1 MINVSLLKMGVSSL
15 GIDLADE
22 CIELIDAFSDM
33 VAEQNKSFNLTA
45 LTTPDAF
52 TEKHIVDS
60 LAALPFIPHGS
71 SVCDVGAGA
80 GFPSVPIAIARP
92 DTTVTALDS
101 TAKKIFFIE
110 RAAKQLGISN
120 LRTLTARA
128 EECTHERETFDVV
141 TARAVAPLAI
151 LSELAL
157 PLVKKGGVFIAYKTN
172 SEEMIS
178 EKSLSLLG
186 AKLKERWEYSLP
198 LGDGR
203 VLLVFEKVALTDADL
218 PRKYG
223 LIKKHPLV

>member
-1 MINVSLLKMGVSSL
+1 MINLSLLKTGFSSL

-22 CIELIDAFSDM
+22 CIDLLDAFSDM

-45 LTTPDAF
+45 LTEPDAF

-101 TAKKIFFIE
+101 TAKT
-110 RAAKQLGISN
+110 AKRLGVSN
-120 LRTLTARA
+120 LRTLSGRA
-128 EECTHERETFDVV
+128 EECTHEREIFDVV

-172 SEEMIS
+172 SEEMLS
-178 EKSLSLLG
+178 ERSLSLLG
-186 AKLKERWEYSLP
+186 ARLKERRVYSLP
-198 LGDGR
+198 SGDRR
-203 VLLVFEKVALTDADL
+203 VLLVFEKVSQTDADL

>member
-1 MINVSLLKMGVSSL
+1 MINLSLLKTGVSSL

-22 CIELIDAFSDM
+22 CIDLLDSFSDM

-45 LTTPDAF
+45 LTEPDAF

-80 GFPSVPIAIARP
+80 GFPSVPIAVARP

-101 TAKKIFFIE
+101 TAKKTAFIE
-110 RAAKQLGISN
+110 RAAKRLG
-120 LRTLTARA
+120 
-128 EECTHERETFDVV
+128 
-141 TARAVAPLAI
+141 LAI

-172 SEEMIS
+172 SEEMLS
-178 EKSLSLLG
+178 ERSLSLLG
-186 AKLKERWEYSLP
+186 ARLKERRGYSLP
-198 LGDGR
+198 SGDGR
-203 VLLVFEKVALTDADL
+203 VLLVFEKIAQTDADL

-223 LIKKHPLV
+223 VIKKHPLV

>member
-1 MINVSLLKMGVSSL
+1 MINLSLLKTGVSSL

-22 CIELIDAFSDM
+22 CIDLLDAFSDM

-101 TAKKIFFIE
+101 TAKKTAFIE
-110 RAAKQLGISN
+110 RAAKRLGVSN
-120 LRTLTARA
+120 LRTITGRA

-141 TARAVAPLAI
+141 TARAVVFDKCHLSVI
-151 LSELAL
+151 LSFSI
-157 PLVKKGGVFIAYKTN
+157 PFI
-172 SEEMIS
+172 SCSIC
-178 EKSLSLLG
+178 
-186 AKLKERWEYSLP
+186 W
-198 LGDGR
+198 
-203 VLLVFEKVALTDADL
+203 
-218 PRKYG
+218 
-223 LIKKHPLV
+223 

>member
-1 MINVSLLKMGVSSL
+1 MINVSLLKTGVSSL

-33 VAEQNKSFNLTA
+33 VSEQNKSFNLTA
-45 LTTPDAF
+45 LTEPDAF

-92 DTTVTALDS
+92 DITVTALDS
-101 TAKKIFFIE
+101 TAKKTAFIE
-110 RAAKQLGISN
+110 RAAKRLGIS
-120 LRTLTARA
+120 
-128 EECTHERETFDVV
+128 
-141 TARAVAPLAI
+141 RAVAPLAI

-157 PLVKKGGVFIAYKTN
+157 PLVKKGGIFIAYKTN

-178 EKSLSLLG
+178 EKSLFLLG
-186 AKLKERWEYSLP
+186 ARLKERRGYFLP
-198 LGDGR
+198 SGDGR
-203 VLLVFEKVALTDADL
+203 VLLVFEKVTPTDADL

-223 LIKKHPLV
+223 IIKKHPLV

>member
-1 MINVSLLKMGVSSL
+1 MINLSLLKTGVSSL

-22 CIELIDAFSDM
+22 CIDLLDAFSDM

-45 LTTPDAF
+45 LTEPDSF

-101 TAKKIFFIE
+101 TAKKTAFIE
-110 RAAKQLGISN
+110 RAAKRLGVSN
-120 LRTLTARA
+120 LRTLTGRA

-172 SEEMIS
+172 SEEMLS
-178 EKSLSLLG
+178 ERSLSLLG
-186 AKLKERWEYSLP
+186 TRLKERRGYSLP
-198 LGDGR
+198 SGDGR
-203 VLLVFEKVALTDADL
+203 VLLVFEKVARTDADL

-223 LIKKHPLV
+223 LIKKYPLV